1 MEDIKEVIC
10 QTEDSISVWAEE
22 ISDYLFNNPELSDEE
37 FNSSAYLAG
46 KLRSAGFNVTYPYLG
61 IKTAFRAEYSNGSGR
76 TVAFPAEYDALPGYG
91 VNHDK
96 IAHACGHNWIAGS
109 TLAAARALADASHLF
124 NGSIV
129 VFGTPSEEKSG
140 SKVTFADKGAFDGID
155 AVLQMHLGRKNCV
168 DTTAMAMTDYV
179 FEFYGKEAH
188 AAKEP
193 ENGINALDA
202 CHLVMAG
209 INAMRQQ
216 YGPGVKVHETI
227 INGGKAPNVIPG
239 YASMWIFVRAVDK
252 DLLEKAAVR
261 LVNIGKG
268 ASLMT
273 GATFKF
279 QRAENT
285 FYDIKRDV
293 HLNSLMKSNLARLGI
308 TDLAEGDKY
317 HSESTDIG
325 NVSYKCPTCYTTL
338 STAHLSDAGVHEQ
351 EFIEIAGSDG
361 AKKLMHIA
369 AKAMA
374 MTAADVLCADGRS
387 INNR

>member
-1 MEDIKEVIC
+1 MEDIKKAVC
-10 QTEDSISVWAEE
+10 QAEDNISLWAEE

-37 FNSSAYLAG
+37 FNSSEYLVK
-46 KLRSAGFNVTYPYLG
+46 KLRKAGFKVTYPYLG
-61 IKTAFRAEYSNGSGR
+61 IRTSFRAVYSNGSGR

-91 VNHDK
+91 INHDK
-96 IAHACGHNWIAGS
+96 TAHACGHNWIAGS
-109 TLAAARALADASHLF
+109 TLAAARTLADTSYLF
-124 NGSIV
+124 NGNIV

-140 SKVTFADKGAFDGID
+140 SKVTLADKGAFDGID

-227 INGGKAPNVIPG
+227 TNGGKAPNIIPG

-252 DLLEKAAVR
+252 DILERAAER

-273 GATFKF
+273 GAVFKF
-279 QRAENT
+279 QRAKNT
-285 FYDIKRDV
+285 FYDIKRDIY
-293 HLNSLMKSNLARLGI
+293 LNGLMKSNLTSLGI
-308 TDLAEGDKY
+308 TNFTEGDKY
-317 HSESTDIG
+317 CSESTDIG

-351 EFIEIAGSDG
+351 EFIEVAGSDG

-374 MTAADVLCADGRS
+374 MTAVDVLMSDDGCKE
-387 INNR
+387 

>member
-1 MEDIKEVIC
+1 MEDIKKAVC
-10 QTEDSISVWAEE
+10 QAEDNISLWAEE

-37 FNSSAYLAG
+37 FNSSEYLVK
-46 KLRSAGFNVTYPYLG
+46 KLRKAGFKVTYPYLG
-61 IKTAFRAEYSNGSGR
+61 IRTSFRAVYSNGSGR

-91 VNHDK
+91 INHDK
-96 IAHACGHNWIAGS
+96 TAHACGHNWIAGS
-109 TLAAARALADASHLF
+109 TLAAARTLADTSHLF
-124 NGSIV
+124 NGNIV

-140 SKVTFADKGAFDGID
+140 SKVTLADKGAFDGID

-227 INGGKAPNVIPG
+227 TNGGKVPNIIPG

-252 DLLEKAAVR
+252 DILEKAAER

-273 GATFKF
+273 GAVFKF
-279 QRAENT
+279 QRAKNT
-285 FYDIKRDV
+285 FYDIKRNV
-293 HLNSLMKSNLARLGI
+293 YLNNLMKSNLASLGI
-308 TDLAEGDKY
+308 TNFTEGDKY
-317 HSESTDIG
+317 CSESTDIG

-338 STAHLSDAGVHEQ
+338 STSHLSDAGVHEQ
-351 EFIEIAGSDG
+351 GFIEVAGSDG

-374 MTAADVLCADGRS
+374 MTAVDVLMADDGCKE
-387 INNR
+387 